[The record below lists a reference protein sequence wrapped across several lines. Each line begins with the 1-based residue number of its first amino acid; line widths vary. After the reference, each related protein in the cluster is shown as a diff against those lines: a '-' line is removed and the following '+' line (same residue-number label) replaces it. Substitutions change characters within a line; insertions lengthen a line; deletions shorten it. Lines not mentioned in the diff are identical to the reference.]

1 MRNNLSQ
8 SSSEVPVVTIEHK
21 DSSKRDIYPE
31 IRSDYTYRVGSLFEE
46 LIRESIEDM
55 GFDTELKEV
64 NTEGVDIDTED
75 KKIGI
80 EAWNWSSEHSYL
92 KREESVLHNL
102 RPYIVRI
109 LFASFINEEAKQRI
123 TSYYKEDPVIVKEIG
138 YQVLPKGYYDFY
150 KKYDRLDGKR
160 FVSKR
165 LKKELKNIIKSTVIN
180 AIRERGHKFNMEV
193 DGPHLITTYNKE
205 ELKERKKKTVDC
217 YIPTDGYVYSYC
229 DLTSN
234 DLTNTSN
241 TSEVTSG
248 LKNKGKT
255 RLRIPSND
263 KDLLCKAGSPV
274 PENTES
280 PEAIPGVLPSNV
292 KDNSL
297 EYESMRGH
305 STDTEVRFDIENIDE
320 WSDMHKYNYGKYMVQ
335 EEGKNSS
342 DIAKEIGVPFRSIRA
357 WTRYKRDIE
366 REEEF
371 LQQCKDDK
379 TKPVQVTFP
388 WYGSPK
394 QMILKEKVHKLIPSC
409 KNCYKYLRGY
419 CPKTGID
426 RIRCLKSRV
435 HLFNISDDYHCFN
448 VNRHAQWYEEAIELF
463 WSNIRIEEE
472 KVCKT
477 LLNTKNKH
485 GDVNG

>member
-1 MRNNLSQ
+1 MRNILSQ

-55 GFDTELKEV
+55 GFDTELKDV

-109 LFASFINEEAKQRI
+109 LFASFINKEAKQRI
-123 TSYYKEDPVIVKEIG
+123 ESHYKEDPVIVKEIG
-138 YQVLPKGYYDFY
+138 YQVLPKKYYGFY
-150 KKYDRLDGKR
+150 KKYDRLEGKR

-180 AIRERGHKFNMEV
+180 AVRERGYKFNMEV
-193 DGPHLITTYNKE
+193 DGPFIIATYNNEEEIKKRKE
-205 ELKERKKKTVDC
+205 KWTVDC
-217 YIPTDGYVYSYC
+217 YIPEDGYVYSYC

-241 TSEVTSG
+241 TSEVTSD

-255 RLRIPSND
+255 RLRPPSND

-274 PENTES
+274 PQSNETQ
-280 PEAIPGVLPSNV
+280 EAIPGIYTEHVRTVTHTIPGVCTELGIVKHTIPGIPPSNENQV
-292 KDNSL
+292 SLHKYFIDHTCENCHCKEYCLELLEVSEECYGNPLLMYLKYRFRYKTSFWDVMKRLKCLFSRGYMTKKYNPRSSIEIDLCNILPYDDHTDNIVPVMKYTPTLRAS
-297 EYESMRGH
+297 GFGNNF
-305 STDTEVRFDIENIDE
+305 DKDIEAHD
-320 WSDMHKYNYGKYMVQ
+320 
-335 EEGKNSS
+335 
-342 DIAKEIGVPFRSIRA
+342 
-357 WTRYKRDIE
+357 RY
-366 REEEF
+366 
-371 LQQCKDDK
+371 
-379 TKPVQVTFP
+379 V
-388 WYGSPK
+388 
-394 QMILKEKVHKLIPSC
+394 EKIYRKLS
-409 KNCYKYLRGY
+409 
-419 CPKTGID
+419 
-426 RIRCLKSRV
+426 
-435 HLFNISDDYHCFN
+435 
-448 VNRHAQWYEEAIELF
+448 E
-463 WSNIRIEEE
+463 
-472 KVCKT
+472 
-477 LLNTKNKH
+477 